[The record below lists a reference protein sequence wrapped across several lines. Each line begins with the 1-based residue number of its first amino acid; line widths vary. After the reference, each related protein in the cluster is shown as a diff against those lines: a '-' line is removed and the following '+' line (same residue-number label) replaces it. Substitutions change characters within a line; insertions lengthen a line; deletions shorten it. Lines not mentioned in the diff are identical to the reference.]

1 MNKTGIFFY
10 CPAGHRLNLKK
21 DTINFGLSSGNIFG
35 YCHQCKKEFNY
46 FFPQIIRE
54 FKHTPCPRKHSKIKP
69 LIPISQYDRL
79 KITDKEKL
87 IHKLRSEGWTFKALR
102 NKFHRSLERMRQIES
117 RTLRKI
123 ALKQNHLSKQNQL
136 SVRTSNCL
144 KEARVSLEE
153 AKKMTD
159 EQLLSWK
166 NFGKMSLW
174 EVRHA

>member
-1 MNKTGIFFY
+1 MIKMNKTGIFFY

-46 FFPQIIRE
+46 FFP
-54 FKHTPCPRKHSKIKP
+54 
-69 LIPISQYDRL
+69 LSQYDRL

-87 IHKLRSEGWTFKALR
+87 IHKLRSEGWTFKALG
-102 NKFHRSLERMRQIES
+102 NKFHRSPERMRQIES